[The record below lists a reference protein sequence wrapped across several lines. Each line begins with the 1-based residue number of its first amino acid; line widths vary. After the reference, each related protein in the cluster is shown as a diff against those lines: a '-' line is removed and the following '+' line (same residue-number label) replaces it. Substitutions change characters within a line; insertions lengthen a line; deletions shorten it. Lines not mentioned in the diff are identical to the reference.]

1 MGRAL
6 GEKTAFDRVLD
17 AIYAS
22 FMSQKSE
29 VAGKLDKDIRD
40 PGLLIALATKLDLVP
55 PKDCI
60 IRVTGSKGKGTT
72 SRMIAQILKKETG
85 AKIGLFV
92 SPEELDHNDRMR
104 IDGLPASKEAFITHF
119 LKLQSHLQA
128 LQETLPKGR
137 YLSPMGTFLLI
148 ALSWFKEQKIDYLVL
163 ETGRGARYDEVGILP
178 SEISVLTSI
187 LLEHPGYLGPD
198 LNDIADNKLAIGLTS
213 DQVVMDGK
221 CQEWNERL
229 GVILPEKIRE
239 PQPASNDNAMPMWFA
254 QNRALA
260 IRAVELFLNRDL
272 SCSHDLQAASAAF
285 GVLKGKR
292 EEKLYFDACIAPQ
305 SLDVEFFQALQK
317 KSKLI
322 TIASLPDDKD
332 GDGLRTLIT
341 QDLQCPLFELTLAG
355 TRGYLHYEQ
364 AKLAGYHLA
373 ELAYDDADAL
383 RSIQADLI
391 EKHPDASF
399 YYLGTQTFIRLVRKA
414 FSAER

>member
-1 MGRAL
+1 MDI
-6 GEKTAFDRVLD
+6 FD
-17 AIYAS
+17 
-22 FMSQKSE
+22 FQ
-29 VAGKLDKDIRD
+29 G
-40 PGLLIALATKLDLVP
+40 
-55 PKDCI
+55 
-60 IRVTGSKGKGTT
+60 
-72 SRMIAQILKKETG
+72 
-85 AKIGLFV
+85 
-92 SPEELDHNDRMR
+92 
-104 IDGLPASKEAFITHF
+104 
-119 LKLQSHLQA
+119 
-128 LQETLPKGR
+128 
-137 YLSPMGTFLLI
+137 
-148 ALSWFKEQKIDYLVL
+148 IDYLVL

-305 SLDVEFFQALQK
+305 SLDVEFFQTLQK

>member
-1 MGRAL
+1 MGGSL

-55 PKDCI
+55 PKDRI

-104 IDGLPASKEAFITHF
+104 INGLPASKEAFITHF
-119 LKLQSHLQA
+119 LKLQPHLQA

-148 ALSWFKEQKIDYLVL
+148 ALSWFKEQKIDYLIL

-178 SEISVLTSI
+178 SRISVLTSI

-229 GVILPEKIRE
+229 GVILPEKIHE
-239 PQPASNDNAMPMWFA
+239 PELVSNDNVMPMWFA

-285 GVLKGKR
+285 GILNGKR

-305 SLDVEFFQALQK
+305 SLDVEFFKILQK

-332 GDGLRTLIT
+332 GDGLRTLIA
-341 QDLQCPLFELTLAG
+341 QDLQCPLFELTLSG

-373 ELAYDDADAL
+373 ELPYDDADAL

-391 EKHPDASF
+391 AKHPDASF

-414 FSAER
+414 FSTER